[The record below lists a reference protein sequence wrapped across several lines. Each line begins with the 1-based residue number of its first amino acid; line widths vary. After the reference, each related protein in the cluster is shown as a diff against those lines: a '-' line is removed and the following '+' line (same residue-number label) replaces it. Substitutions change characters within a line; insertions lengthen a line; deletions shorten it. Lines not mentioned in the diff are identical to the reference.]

1 MSSAI
6 LVSISDLRKQY
17 LDILIDIGFV
27 NDANM
32 SSVNVHSKV
41 ARVIKAAVVSGL
53 YPQIATVQLPDIRF
67 VCVFFF
73 ENLVSIRA
81 YWIFSYIETA
91 HGVIAKEVKINE
103 VKFFTS
109 DGEVFL
115 HPSSSL
121 HDSKKIDDLLLV

>member
-1 MSSAI
+1 MFQSDDAAPLERLITTILDPGLGYKFAAIDSIDLTFEEGFFVTCISLYKNFMSSAI

-67 VCVFFF
+67 VCVFF
-73 ENLVSIRA
+73 L
-81 YWIFSYIETA
+81 
-91 HGVIAKEVKINE
+91 KIS
-103 VKFFTS
+103 FR
-109 DGEVFL
+109 
-115 HPSSSL
+115 
-121 HDSKKIDDLLLV
+121 